1 MNKKHGFQK
10 DFIVFSHKS
19 HVFSRKT
26 RTPEVYHNLNDMGT
40 LTRDA
45 TNDIL
50 VSELFIYLFVLEKYL
65 L

>member
-26 RTPEVYHNLNDMGT
+26 KTPEVHHNLNDTGA
-40 LTRDA
+40 LARDA

-50 VSELFIYLFVLEKYL
+50 VSELFIVYSR
-65 L
+65 